1 MHVERAI
8 SQSPRRTPEYVPV
21 TAPRH
26 MRGNRVD
33 KNAAG
38 KRQRLFLFMAASL
51 MLFCAVSAALF
62 W

>member
-1 MHVERAI
+1 MHAERVI

-26 MRGNRVD
+26 MRGKRVD

-38 KRQRLFLFMAASL
+38 KRQRLFLFMAAAF
-51 MLFCAVSAALF
+51 MLFCAISAAII

>member
-1 MHVERAI
+1 MPAERVI

-26 MRGNRVD
+26 MRGKQVD
-33 KNAAG
+33 RNAAG
-38 KRQRLFLFMAASL
+38 KRQRFFLFVAAL
-51 MLFCAVSAALF
+51 ILFCAASVALL

>member
-1 MHVERAI
+1 MPAERVL

-26 MRGNRVD
+26 MRGKRVD
-33 KNAAG
+33 KNAARN
-38 KRQRLFLFMAASL
+38 RQRLLMYVAAALMLACAMGASL
-51 MLFCAVSAALF
+51 L

>member
-1 MHVERAI
+1 MPAERVI

-26 MRGNRVD
+26 MRGKKLD

-38 KRQRLFLFMAASL
+38 KRQRFFLFMAAGFT
-51 MLFCAVSAALF
+51 LFCAASVALL

>member
-1 MHVERAI
+1 MHAERVI

-26 MRGNRVD
+26 MRGKRVD

-38 KRQRLFLFMAASL
+38 KRQRLFLFIAAAFI
-51 MLFCAVSAALF
+51 LFCAISAVII